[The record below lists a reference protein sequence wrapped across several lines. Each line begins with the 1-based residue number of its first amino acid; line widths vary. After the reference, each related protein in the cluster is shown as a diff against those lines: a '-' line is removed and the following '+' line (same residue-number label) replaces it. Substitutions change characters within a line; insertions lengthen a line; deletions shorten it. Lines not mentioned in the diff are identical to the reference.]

1 MTDESRQ
8 WGDPGTPPVA
18 GWYPDPWSQGHHRY
32 WDGSRWTSGNF
43 PNGPATAGGDG
54 VDSAERTRTATAP
67 PPFGNSTPE
76 SLPPPGW
83 APPTYPSWDPS
94 PPAFPPGPAPASDEA
109 AATRSRLPTGLGFV
123 ALVVAVMLVVGSLAT
138 LGGYLAFRHK
148 SSSPPVAA
156 TTPGRTL
163 PPFTA
168 PGQSPTTVPADPAAA
183 SLSSLVLNQADVP
196 PSVLVQTDDQ
206 GDQVSATAGT
216 LDLCNGTFPS
226 ESLRTARLQVS
237 AYDGVGNSLLSTE
250 AVLYKNTAASEQ
262 AFSELKSVAASCP
275 ATPVVSP
282 IGEPTVTTHFNA
294 PPDVGWAPP
303 PPSVSRLAYDFTSS
317 DATAGATAHYVTVY
331 LRRGRALIGVYF
343 HAPDSPQI
351 TVAGQSTI
359 EHIAGVF
366 ATRLAQLPAS
376 VVNG

>member
-1 MTDESRQ
+1 MTDESHQ
-8 WGDPGTPPVA
+8 WGDSGPKAAA

-32 WDGSRWTSGNF
+32 WDGSAWTAGNF
-43 PNGPATAGGDG
+43 PNGPAGDAGEG
-54 VDSAERTRTATAP
+54 VDSAERTSTVVAP
-67 PPFGNSTPE
+67 PRFEQSAPE

-83 APPTYPSWDPS
+83 APPTYSSWDPA
-94 PPAFPPGPAPASDEA
+94 PPAFSPAPA
-109 AATRSRLPTGLGFV
+109 AATDELASKPSRLPTGMGFV
-123 ALVVAVMLVVGSLAT
+123 ALVVAVMLVVGALAT

-148 SSSPPVAA
+148 SSSPPAA
-156 TTPGRTL
+156 GAAPGGTF
-163 PPFTA
+163 PPFSV
-168 PGQSPTTVPADPAAA
+168 PGAAPTTVPADPAAA
-183 SLSSLVLNQADVP
+183 SLSSLVLKQDDVP

-216 LDLCNGTFPS
+216 LDLCNGTYPS

-282 IGEPTVTTHFNA
+282 IGEATVTTHLNA
-294 PPDVGWAPP
+294 PPDANWAPP
-303 PPSVSRLAYDFTSS
+303 PASVSRLAYDFTAA
-317 DATAGATAHYVTVY
+317 DATTTTHYVTVY
-331 LRRGRALIGVYF
+331 LRRGRALMGVYF

-359 EHIAGVF
+359 EQIAGVF